1 MVGQT
6 ATVTFNNTLKR
17 GSLEVVKSSEDN
29 FVEGVTFHLYGT
41 SLSGDEVDVY
51 AVTDE
56 NGVARF
62 DDVLVSGDTPYVLE
76 EVDTAI
82 RYVVPEAQNVSI
94 QWDEVA
100 ERSFYNAL
108 KKFTVTVTKMDAETG
123 DPQGDATLAGA
134 KYGIYKGGELVDTY
148 VTDENGQFTT
158 KEYVCDTDWTVQEI
172 EPSEGYLLDTTVHE
186 LALIRASIRF
196 KHNTTA
202 KQCDG
207 AGDQR

>member
-1 MVGQT
+1 M
-6 ATVTFNNTLKR
+6 
-17 GSLEVVKSSEDN
+17 
-29 FVEGVTFHLYGT
+29 TFHLYGT

-100 ERSFYNAL
+100 ERSF
-108 KKFTVTVTKMDAETG
+108 
-123 DPQGDATLAGA
+123 
-134 KYGIYKGGELVDTY
+134 
-148 VTDENGQFTT
+148 
-158 KEYVCDTDWTVQEI
+158 
-172 EPSEGYLLDTTVHE
+172 
-186 LALIRASIRF
+186 
-196 KHNTTA
+196 
-202 KQCDG
+202 
-207 AGDQR
+207 